1 MLFSVG
7 LLLVNIH
14 FPACKVY
21 LKACSIGQ
29 LGKVENFISLLSRE
43 TLEANF
49 ILALANLQDYII
61 VDPEAAKDRA
71 VLVTR
76 QISFNSTHRGNDS
89 S

>member
-7 LLLVNIH
+7 LLLVNTH

-21 LKACSIGQ
+21 LKAYSTGQ

-49 ILALANLQDYII
+49 QSILVNLQDYIV
-61 VDPEAAKDRA
+61 VDPEPAKDRA

-76 QISFNSTHRGNDS
+76 QISFSSTHRGNDFS
-89 S
+89 